1 MNRPIHKIQTDS
13 RIHCSTILLFN
24 PEPMGSNSK
33 RNSFK
38 NCLKGATIKCI
49 SAILYLYNAVYAEIR
64 FLRLLSLDFIVTP

>member
-33 RNSFK
+33 RNSSK
-38 NCLKGATIKCI
+38 NYLKGATIKCI
-49 SAILYLYNAVYAEIR
+49 SVILYLYNAVYAEIR